1 MAEHSKT
8 KLICIPFCSVIYEIL
23 VRLCDHERYFLSRD
37 KILNE
42 FSRIVE
48 VGTILCR
55 VTDKE

>member
-1 MAEHSKT
+1 MAEHPKT

-23 VRLCDHERYFLSRD
+23 IRLGDHEIYFLSRA
-37 KILNE
+37 KILDE